1 MRALSRTV
9 WLTLLMA
16 IVVLSSVQCSQ
27 QLDAGDA
34 VRPGAATNATASS
47 VQPLVTLPSFTA
59 LVKREGPAVV
69 NISTTQKV
77 SVDTFAFPGF
87 PGIQPG
93 DPFFDFFRRFN
104 PGENLPREYQTQS
117 LGSGFI
123 ISQDGYI
130 MSNAHVVANADE
142 VVVRLTDKRE
152 FNAKVIGIDQ
162 RSDIALLKI
171 SASGLPVVNIGSSSR
186 LEVGEWVVAI
196 GSPFGFTNSVSQGI
210 VSAKERSLPGGDVV
224 PFIQTDV
231 PINPG
236 NSGGPLFNL
245 NGEVVGINS
254 QIYSRS
260 GGYMG
265 LSFAIPIDMAMKI
278 KDDLLKHGSVK
289 RGWLGVRI
297 QDVSAEHALSFG
309 LAKPSGVLVAS
320 VEKGGP
326 AERAGM
332 QIGDIILKFNGKEM
346 AGASELVRAVSDSA
360 PGARVKL
367 QLWREGANKELSV
380 VLGDAP
386 ADDVSHQPPGKVP
399 NKSLEPE
406 QLGMTLRELNRD
418 EQRML
423 KTEAVIIVESV
434 KGIAAKSGIQP
445 GDLIVAINSKR
456 VASNKQLRELLDRA
470 GKRAAV
476 LVQREGNM
484 MFIPLRFN

>member
-1 MRALSRTV
+1 MRAMSWTVMFTLFLS
-9 WLTLLMA
+9 
-16 IVVLSSVQCSQ
+16 IVVLTSVRCSHQ
-27 QLDAGDA
+27 TDA
-34 VRPGAATNATASS
+34 VAAGTALNTSAS
-47 VQPLVTLPSFTA
+47 NVPALVSLPSFTE

-69 NISTTQKV
+69 NISTTHKV
-77 SVDTFAFPGF
+77 SVEAVPFHGF
-87 PGIQPG
+87 PGVQPD
-93 DPFFDFFRRFN
+93 DPFLEFFRRFA
-104 PGENLPREYQTQS
+104 PGEQYQREFQTQS

-130 MSNAHVVANADE
+130 LSNAHVVANADE

-152 FNAKVIGIDQ
+152 FNARIVGIDQ

-171 SASGLPVVNIGSSSR
+171 AASGLPVVTIGNSSR
-186 LEVGEWVVAI
+186 VEVGEWVVAI

-245 NGEVVGINS
+245 NGEVIGINS

-265 LSFAIPIDMAMKI
+265 LSFAIPVDMAMKV

-297 QDVSAEHALSFG
+297 QDVSAEHAKSFD
-309 LAKPSGVLVAS
+309 LAKPSGVLVSS
-320 VEKGGP
+320 VEKGAP

-332 QIGDIILKFNGKEM
+332 QIGDIILKFNGKEISSS
-346 AGASELVRAVSDSA
+346 GELVRAVSDSA
-360 PGARVKL
+360 PGAKIKL
-367 QLWREGANKELSV
+367 ELWRERAAKELTV
-380 VLGDAP
+380 VLGDAA
-386 ADDVSHQPPGKVP
+386 ADKVVKSPSGKET
-399 NKSLEPE
+399 EPE
-406 QLGMTLRELNRD
+406 KLGMTMRELSRD

-423 KTEAVIIVESV
+423 KTEAAIVVEAAS
-434 KGIAAKSGIQP
+434 GIAAKSGIQA
-445 GDLIVAINSKR
+445 GDLLVAINSKR
-456 VASNKQLRELLDRA
+456 VANMKQLLDALDRA

-476 LVQREGNM
+476 LVQRGGNL
-484 MFIPLRFN
+484 MFIPLRF